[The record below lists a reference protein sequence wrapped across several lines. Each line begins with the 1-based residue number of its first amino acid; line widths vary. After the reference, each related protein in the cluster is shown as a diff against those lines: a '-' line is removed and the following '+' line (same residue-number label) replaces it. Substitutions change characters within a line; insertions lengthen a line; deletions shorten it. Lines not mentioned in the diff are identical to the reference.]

1 MSSPP
6 RSPDLYERHG
16 VIRAKPGQRDALL
29 AILQDAAAGAP
40 AMPGCRRY
48 GVAPIGDDPDAIAVE
63 EEWDDEAAHRASL
76 SLERVRATIARARP
90 LIASVS

>member
-29 AILQDAAAGAP
+29 AILTAAATAP

-48 GVAPIGDDPDAIAVE
+48 DVTPLHDDPDAIAVD

-76 SLERVRATIARARP
+76 SLERVRALIARARP
-90 LIASVS
+90 LIASMS